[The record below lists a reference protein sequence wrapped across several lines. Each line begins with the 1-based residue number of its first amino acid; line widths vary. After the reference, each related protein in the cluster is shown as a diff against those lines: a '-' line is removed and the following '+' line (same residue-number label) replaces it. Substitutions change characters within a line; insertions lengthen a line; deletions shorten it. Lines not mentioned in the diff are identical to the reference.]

1 MNSKGMQVLTGVV
14 WPITLLQ
21 FEMLLFPVAGSSLL
35 AVVGATTAKSAEGN
49 ICLHLSCFHTTSS
62 MNPSSVT
69 AQDETLT
76 FPQSSWRSS
85 SSTASVLGMVIQST
99 HQWIRDFHLSYWP
112 CSSDAQHPGMKKIRE
127 NFAQLTVW
135 REPEINLEAA
145 KPAETTFLTRSTA
158 ESWPD
163 TEPAEVSE
171 KLQSKSNG
179 SRAGVAVTKSRSER
193 WRADLLKHRCR
204 STSYLC
210 MHSYTA
216 HMGSPPKCRLWI
228 AIG

>member
-35 AVVGATTAKSAEGN
+35 AMVGATTAKSAEGN

-145 KPAETTFLTRSTA
+145 KPAETNSSQGALLSHGLILNQLRFLRNCNPNPVAHGKVWPWQSPGQRDDMQICLST
-158 ESWPD
+158 D
-163 TEPAEVSE
+163 
-171 KLQSKSNG
+171 
-179 SRAGVAVTKSRSER
+179 
-193 WRADLLKHRCR
+193 ADPWVICV
-204 STSYLC
+204 C
-210 MHSYTA
+210 
-216 HMGSPPKCRLWI
+216 I
-228 AIG
+228 ATQPTWALPQNVDFG

>member
-1 MNSKGMQVLTGVV
+1 MNSKGIQVLTGAV

-21 FEMLLFPVAGSSLL
+21 FGMLLFPVAGSSLL
-35 AVVGATTAKSAEGN
+35 AVVGVTTAKSAEGN

-69 AQDETLT
+69 AQDEILT
-76 FPQSSWRSS
+76 FPQSSWWSS
-85 SSTASVLGMVIQST
+85 SSTASLLGMVIWGT
-99 HQWIRDFHLSYWP
+99 PQWIRDFHLSYWP
-112 CSSDAQHPGMKKIRE
+112 CSSDAQHAEMKKIRKE
-127 NFAQLTVW
+127 FVQLTVGCA
-135 REPEINLEAA
+135 PEINLEAA

-179 SRAGVAVTKSRSER
+179 SWAGVTVTKSRSER
-193 WRADLLKHRCR
+193 WHTHLLKHRCK
-204 STSYLC
+204 SMS
-210 MHSYTA
+210 
-216 HMGSPPKCRLWI
+216 
-228 AIG
+228 

>member
-1 MNSKGMQVLTGVV
+1 MNSKGIQVLTGAV

-35 AVVGATTAKSAEGN
+35 AVLGVTTAKSAEGN

-62 MNPSSVT
+62 VNPSSVT

-76 FPQSSWRSS
+76 FPQSSWWSS
-85 SSTASVLGMVIQST
+85 SSTASVLGMVIRGT
-99 HQWIRDFHLSYWP
+99 PQWIRDFHLSYWP
-112 CSSDAQHPGMKKIRE
+112 CSSDAQHPEMKKKKKIRK
-127 NFAQLTVW
+127 NFVQLTVW
-135 REPEINLEAA
+135 RAPEINLEAA

-171 KLQSKSNG
+171 KLQSNPMAHGQVWLWQSPG
-179 SRAGVAVTKSRSER
+179 QRDDAQSC
-193 WRADLLKHRCR
+193 L
-204 STSYLC
+204 STDTGPWVIC
-210 MHSYTA
+210 V
-216 HMGSPPKCRLWI
+216 CI
-228 AIG
+228 ATQPTWALPQNIGFG